1 MVKLFRNEKGQIK
14 VLEGEVQL
22 VNEDGSEIRHHK
34 SKFSI
39 CGCGR
44 SKSILCDGSHNLN
57 PCGCGRSE
65 TGYCSGLHSMTTE
78 EYVNYLN
85 TKN

>member
-22 VNEDGSEIRHHK
+22 VNEDGTSVRHHP

-44 SKSILCDGSHNLN
+44 SVSILCDGSHKF
-57 PCGCGRSE
+57 
-65 TGYCSGLHSMTTE
+65 TE
-78 EYVNYLN
+78 EEFL
-85 TKN
+85 KQKLQDK